1 MQVNEDQ
8 KMILLPRI
16 KNFFRGNLK
25 GKKIA
30 VWGLAFKPD
39 TDDIREA
46 PAMYL
51 IRALLE
57 EGAEVHAYDPE
68 ALENVKAVFGEQISY
83 GKDEYTVLQNT
94 DALLIC
100 TEWGIFRNP
109 NFTAIKD
116 LMADPVI
123 FDGRNLYELEEMN
136 NLGIYYSSIG
146 RQTILRGL

>member
-1 MQVNEDQ
+1 
-8 KMILLPRI
+8 
-16 KNFFRGNLK
+16 
-25 GKKIA
+25 
-30 VWGLAFKPD
+30 
-39 TDDIREA
+39 
-46 PAMYL
+46 MYL